1 MITYFQDETAT
12 AARQSESEANWELH
26 VRTWNSQLGRFGK
39 FFKGAP
45 VVISLIVGSHLAY
58 AVDDAAQEPVGHG
71 DAINCSSKTNQRV
84 GSHCWANR
92 EFKQTFS
99 TKGALILDFIKPK
112 VLNSG
117 LYEHSVS
124 NRFYDVY
131 KGVIPVYLIYFK
143 SQIYQDLTFERITE
157 YIEEKNE
164 QLNYYSYKSSN
175 EGHDL
180 AIADIAKFF
189 NYMKL
194 KRIPLNAVEN
204 HFKQA
209 LIDAKM
215 LTINDQ
221 NVYGAGDSAIAI
233 LAVSEE
239 SSKGTLSH
247 ELNHGVYITDPT
259 YRQSIQRYWM
269 NLSSQSKNLVKK
281 TLSRLS
287 DGNLNIQKDPALFLR
302 EFAAYFRD
310 SDTLLREYV
319 DENEKTY
326 ESFSIILSIESGLR
340 DIEKHTPFY
349 HSLWPRHSLRSPR

>member
-1 MITYFQDETAT
+1 MT
-12 AARQSESEANWELH
+12 
-26 VRTWNSQLGRFGK
+26 
-39 FFKGAP
+39 
-45 VVISLIVGSHLAY
+45 
-58 AVDDAAQEPVGHG
+58 
-71 DAINCSSKTNQRV
+71 
-84 GSHCWANR
+84 
-92 EFKQTFS
+92 
-99 TKGALILDFIKPK
+99 
-112 VLNSG
+112 
-117 LYEHSVS
+117 
-124 NRFYDVY
+124 
-131 KGVIPVYLIYFK
+131 
-143 SQIYQDLTFERITE
+143 SQIPKTKLVSRSQFALATRAMEAEAITA
-157 YIEEKNE
+157 
-164 QLNYYSYKSSN
+164 
-175 EGHDL
+175 H
-180 AIADIAKFF
+180 
-189 NYMKL
+189 
-194 KRIPLNAVEN
+194 PLSQV
-204 HFKQA
+204 F
-209 LIDAKM
+209 
-215 LTINDQ
+215 
-221 NVYGAGDSAIAI
+221 GAGDSAIAI